1 MTYAEESDLR
11 KIVEM
16 GFEQGITACLEQLA
30 KLLQQGQVH

>member
-1 MTYAEESDLR
+1 M